1 MFRARERAQMNST
14 PPEAKNEYSRAPGGS
29 RRQLPGVQEADSRA
43 LKLHRDGL
51 GSVIAVGALL
61 AAAVLILAEF
71 TTLYSVRVIGK
82 IEPVKSVTTGTHHGY
97 ALIPIGL
104 LVAALAVAAWR
115 GAGRPVVLALGAL
128 ALITLVIALL
138 VDLPDANRT
147 GLVAAGA
154 GFELGSST
162 PSAGFYLET
171 LGAVLLL
178 IAAGVALLA
187 NTGERAAESPP
198 RPRLD

>member
-14 PPEAKNEYSRAPGGS
+14 PPEAKNEYSRAPRGS
-29 RRQLPGVQEADSRA
+29 RGQLPGVEAADSRA

-51 GSVIAVGALL
+51 GSVIAAGALL
-61 AAAVLILAEF
+61 AAAVLIVAEF
-71 TTLYSVRVIGK
+71 TTLYSVNVIGK
-82 IEPVKSVTTGTHHGY
+82 VGPVKTVATGSHHGY
-97 ALIPIGL
+97 ALIPIAL
-104 LVAALAVAAWR
+104 LVAGLAVAAWR

-128 ALITLVIALL
+128 ALVTLVVALL

-147 GLVAAGA
+147 GLVATGA

-162 PSAGFYLET
+162 PGTGFFLET

-187 NTGERAAESPP
+187 ATGERPSEPRP